1 MVVYDILRSTLQ
13 LGTQNDIFAISPPTS
28 LQMEFC
34 WSAFRQKIREV
45 YSAKTD
51 VGAHHDKAVAQKKNV
66 GKKVVGRKEN
76 AKSSQQSQNLLTPAN
91 TQISES
97 STSIHYNI

>member
-51 VGAHHDKAVAQKKNV
+51 VGAQKKNM

-76 AKSSQQSQNLLTPAN
+76 AKSSPQSQNLLTPAN

>member
-1 MVVYDILRSTLQ
+1 
-13 LGTQNDIFAISPPTS
+13 
-28 LQMEFC
+28 MEPW

-51 VGAHHDKAVAQKKNV
+51 VDARHDKAVAQMKKT

-76 AKSSQQSQNLLTPAN
+76 GKSSQQQSQNLLTPAN

-97 STSIHYNI
+97 STSIYYNV